1 MKYRP
6 KSLEMGVHEEMLG
19 SHDVHLADEYGTLDD
34 RCPSCAATLA
44 AHPDDFEPF

>member
-6 KSLEMGVHEEMLG
+6 KNLATRVPDEMDGP
-19 SHDVHLADEYGTLDD
+19 HDVHLADEYGTLDD

-44 AHPDDFEPF
+44 AHPDDYEPF